1 MIINKKTFGLGL
13 MLLLLGTSACRDAVN
28 EQEPGRP
35 EIKAVEMPTSW
46 NTNSVEKVTVE
57 LRGAH
62 GDGPSFLT
70 GAAFKVF
77 NADNAVVFEGTLL
90 DDGGYD
96 SNSGDVLAGDGVY
109 RNRYVPGDITSL
121 TGVYRFEFRL
131 SDKNGVVEKKETGPV
146 LFAFDAAP
154 EVISI
159 SVPSLLPSGF
169 KPLLITARVTD
180 PDSLEEI
187 EEVTLDVLRNGVSV
201 LADVYVLQREGAVS
215 DSLYSLLIDSSFAA
229 GLQGSYTF
237 SVNAT
242 DRFGVS
248 GTPLTQKVQL
258 ENEGGRI
265 IKVDMPDQ
273 VQRPAVAGDLT
284 IVPIYAFVVDPQGN
298 GDIDSVYFFAQKP
311 DSTFSNNGN
320 PFLMVDNGRPFNMD
334 NPFVEAGDVRAD
346 DGIYTLMTLI
356 SSSAEAGTYVFTFY
370 MRDKLNHLT
379 PVYTDSIEVLP

>member
-1 MIINKKTFGLGL
+1 MIPNKITFGLSL
-13 MLLLLGTSACRDAVN
+13 ILLLLAGSSCRDAVI
-28 EQEPGRP
+28 EQEKGKPDIR
-35 EIKAVEMPTSW
+35 EVRMPSSW
-46 NTNSVEKVTVE
+46 NTNSVEKVSVE
-57 LRGAH
+57 LRGTH

-70 GAAFKVF
+70 GATFKVYDAQ
-77 NADNAVVFEGTLL
+77 NTVVFESTLL
-90 DDGGYD
+90 DDGGYR

-109 RNRYVPGDITSL
+109 RNRYLPGEITSL
-121 TGVYRFEFRL
+121 TGVYRFEFSL
-131 SDKNGVVEKKETGPV
+131 GDKNDMVVKKEISPV

-154 EVISI
+154 EVVSFNA
-159 SVPSLLPSGF
+159 PATLPSGF
-169 KPLLITARVTD
+169 GPLLITARVTD

-187 EEVTLDVLRNGVSV
+187 ETVTMDVLRNGVSV
-201 LADVYVLQREGAVS
+201 LNDLYKLQKDGQPG
-215 DSLYSLLIDSSFAA
+215 DSLYSLRIDSSFAA
-229 GLQGSYTF
+229 GLQGSYVF
-237 SVNAT
+237 SLNVT

-248 GTPLTQKVQL
+248 GTPETQKVRI

-265 IKVDMPDQ
+265 TGVDMPDQ

-284 IVPIYAFVVDPQGN
+284 IVPIHASVTDPQGN

-320 PFLMVDNGRPFNMD
+320 PFLMVDNGRPFNLD
-334 NPFVEAGDVRAD
+334 NPFVEAGDAEAD

-356 SSSAEAGTYVFTFY
+356 SSSAEAGTYIFTFY